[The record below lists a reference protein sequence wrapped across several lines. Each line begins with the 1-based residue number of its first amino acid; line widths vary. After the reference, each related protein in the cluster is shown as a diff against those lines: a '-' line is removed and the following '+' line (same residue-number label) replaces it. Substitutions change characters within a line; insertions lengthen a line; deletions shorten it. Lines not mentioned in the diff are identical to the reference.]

1 MAKAQ
6 KVGGGQIGE
15 GYQAQIK
22 TRLYSIKEASELW
35 NVPINV
41 LYDEIRQGRLKA
53 VMRRGCVRG
62 YLVTEQI
69 MSDWVENSMVDVYEV
84 KGGLV

>member
-1 MAKAQ
+1 MVKLAKVT
-6 KVGGGQIGE
+6 KP
-15 GYQAQIK
+15 QIK

-41 LYDEIRQGRLKA
+41 LYDEIRQGRLRA